1 MNFITRNV
9 SNLKLMNFGSSF
21 PFDWL
26 RPSSK
31 MLQPEISL
39 FRTFHWGWPRR
50 EKAPRNFQEISIMFL
65 SFLSF
70 AFEFAFVAKVFLLTE
85 AVHKHTHTHNVSF
98 MLSFAQHIHNEKG
111 ASVAFEN
118 SWHGKWIQAAAS
130 CFYFRIF
137 LRSGELEFADGKNCF
152 YSDENSLFSFP
163 PAPLSSLLFHALWSS
178 SNGNNELMISLLPLS
193 LSLSPFL
200 RNKQTVSLRGSFF
213 PSAKKLRNSAR
224 SCLFRMCHE
233 HIIAQNYEVKGAL
246 KTSLHHDAPLH
257 YDLHWGRN

>member
-85 AVHKHTHTHNVSF
+85 AVHKHTHTQCIVHVIFCSTHSQRKRSERCLWKF
-98 MLSFAQHIHNEKG
+98 MTWKM
-111 ASVAFEN
+111 N
-118 SWHGKWIQAAAS
+118 SS
-130 CFYFRIF
+130 CCF
-137 LRSGELEFADGKNCF
+137 LL
-152 YSDENSLFSFP
+152 LFSYIFTKWRTRICRREK
-163 PAPLSSLLFHALWSS
+163 LFLFWWKFT
-178 SNGNNELMISLLPLS
+178 
-193 LSLSPFL
+193 FL
-200 RNKQTVSLRGSFF
+200 F
-213 PSAKKLRNSAR
+213 PS
-224 SCLFRMCHE
+224 CPTF
-233 HIIAQNYEVKGAL
+233 
-246 KTSLHHDAPLH
+246 
-257 YDLHWGRN
+257 